1 MSSKWPETVAILCL
15 AITKLCRPPPPAAA
29 LLSPLVTKHEHSTPG
44 SGSGSVNA
52 PDISAHIS
60 EINGKLRLKCH
71 KLTFLFVYNLLADAV
86 CLERK
91 IYTVLF
97 LDGKIQG
104 KYEFPNVLTL
114 SQNFKL
120 NWWFRKLRLS
130 GETNKKLHYAI
141 ISNDCGEIASDFWEV
156 FAIVF
161 TSKIFSNFC
170 WNALKSSNISLC
182 RAGETPEWAPAPAP
196 TQWCWHIYVSNYMS
210 SNMTRAGDVRW
221 SIPKRGWDGD
231 SQYQPAW

>member
-1 MSSKWPETVAILCL
+1 MTISAVAVVNLSFEQFRQSLNFSVLHMSNVICL
-15 AITKLCRPPPPAAA
+15 TLVSVVTNYVKQMTRDCRYSLSRYYKAVQTSSARRSLSRCRA
-29 LLSPLVTKHEHSTPG
+29 LLSPLVTKHEHSTLG
-44 SGSGSVNA
+44 SGPGSVNA

-114 SQNFKL
+114 SEF
-120 NWWFRKLRLS
+120 
-130 GETNKKLHYAI
+130 
-141 ISNDCGEIASDFWEV
+141 
-156 FAIVF
+156 
-161 TSKIFSNFC
+161 
-170 WNALKSSNISLC
+170 
-182 RAGETPEWAPAPAP
+182 
-196 TQWCWHIYVSNYMS
+196 
-210 SNMTRAGDVRW
+210 
-221 SIPKRGWDGD
+221 
-231 SQYQPAW
+231 